1 MNISELRQCQQRA
14 LEFGWPGRRVQSPNA
29 KTGKFSGY
37 WPSGRI
43 AWHGSFISGNQ
54 YGEWTYTSKD
64 STSTIQ
70 HVYCNL

>member
-1 MNISELRQCQQRA
+1 MKELEVRQAQQRA
-14 LEFGWPGRRVQSPNA
+14 LEYGWPGRSIDSPNA

-43 AWHGSFISGNQ
+43 AWKGNFISGEQ
-54 YGEWTYTSKD
+54 YGVWTYTSKD
-64 STSTIQ
+64 GKSQSE